1 MEISK
6 LKQLKEETEKTAE
19 EILINLFELENKQ
32 VINLGRNE
40 SSYTLYL
47 RKIMLNDFLKLN
59 SSTVKEHIKNCDKPI
74 EVEVLPF
81 KEFIIIRRKEKNV

>member
-19 EILINLFELENKQ
+19 ELLLNLFELEKKED
-32 VINLGRNE
+32 IKLGRNE
-40 SSYTLYL
+40 NGYTLYL
-47 RKIMLNDFLKLN
+47 RKIMILNFLNLK
-59 SSTVKEHIKNCDKPI
+59 STTVREHIKNCDKPI